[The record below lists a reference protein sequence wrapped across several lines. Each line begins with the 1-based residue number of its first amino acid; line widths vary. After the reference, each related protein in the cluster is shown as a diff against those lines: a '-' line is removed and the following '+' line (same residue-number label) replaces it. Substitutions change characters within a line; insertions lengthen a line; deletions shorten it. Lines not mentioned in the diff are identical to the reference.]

1 MVKLLKKFYSF
12 NDSNIAKE
20 NIYKDFLNML
30 YNYWY
35 EGITRKIAKNDYIS

>member
-20 NIYKDFLNML
+20 NIYKDFWE
-30 YNYWY
+30 YV
-35 EGITRKIAKNDYIS
+35 I